1 MAETMDWERLRS
13 RARYLESELER
24 SLPDLTRIAR
34 DTHSTGAE
42 EARLSTA
49 IEAALK
55 ELADVA
61 ERMGAE
67 VERAPSAARSAVLEK
82 YADVL
87 STFRG
92 EYAGT
97 ARELK
102 ATRDRR
108 ALFCGADASDPEGG
122 GGASHLAPVAK
133 ERQHV
138 ANAARGVGDVIEAA
152 HEARSDLASQRAT
165 LEASHTG
172 VGGIAASLP
181 TIEGVIEAMRAKKTR
196 HNAIIGV
203 TIGLC
208 SSFLIWAVI
217 A

>member
-67 VERAPSAARSAVLEK
+67 VERAPLPC
-82 YADVL
+82 
-87 STFRG
+87 TMRG
-92 EYAGT
+92 TLGRVPFT
-97 ARELK
+97 I
-102 ATRDRR
+102 
-108 ALFCGADASDPEGG
+108 FCTKP
-122 GGASHLAPVAK
+122 
-133 ERQHV
+133 
-138 ANAARGVGDVIEAA
+138 N
-152 HEARSDLASQRAT
+152 
-165 LEASHTG
+165 
-172 VGGIAASLP
+172 
-181 TIEGVIEAMRAKKTR
+181 
-196 HNAIIGV
+196 
-203 TIGLC
+203 
-208 SSFLIWAVI
+208 
-217 A
+217 